1 MIQVK
6 GRRRCSK
13 CGKRYNYYYA
23 KQVNETEKVKY
34 KGKEENASL
43 ATSVKVLS
51 MYSYEV
57 IVNCP
62 ECGEEEKFIY
72 TD

>member
-1 MIQVK
+1 MIKVK
-6 GRRRCSK
+6 GRRKCSK

-23 KQVNETEKVKY
+23 KREDDTEKVKY

-43 ATSVKVLS
+43 ATDVKVLS

-57 IVNCP
+57 TVNCP

>member
-1 MIQVK
+1 MIKVK
-6 GRRRCSK
+6 GRRKCSK

-23 KQVNETEKVKY
+23 KQADETEKVKY

-43 ATSVKVLS
+43 ATNVKVLS

-57 IVNCP
+57 TVNCP
-62 ECGEEEKFIY
+62 ECGAEEKFIY

>member
-1 MIQVK
+1 MFKVK
-6 GRRRCSK
+6 GRRKCTK

-23 KQVNETEKVKY
+23 KREEDTAKVKY

-43 ATSVKVLS
+43 ATNIKILS
-51 MYSYEV
+51 MYSCEV
-57 IVNCP
+57 TVNCP
-62 ECGEEEKFIY
+62 DCGKEEIFIY

>member
-1 MIQVK
+1 MFKVK
-6 GRRRCSK
+6 GRRKCSK

-23 KQVNETEKVKY
+23 KKEEDVKKIKY
-34 KGKEENASL
+34 KGKEENGSL
-43 ATSVKVLS
+43 ATNVKVLS

-57 IVNCP
+57 TVNCP
-62 ECGEEEKFIY
+62 ECGEEEKFIC

>member
-1 MIQVK
+1 MLSVK
-6 GRRRCSK
+6 GRRKCAG
-13 CGKRYNYYYA
+13 CGKRYNYYYSKA
-23 KQVNETEKVKY
+23 DDDTRKVKY

-57 IVNCP
+57 TVNCP
-62 ECGEEEKFIY
+62 ECGQEEKFIY

>member
-1 MIQVK
+1 MIRVK
-6 GRRRCSK
+6 GRRKCSK

-23 KQVNETEKVKY
+23 KREDDAEKVKY

-43 ATSVKVLS
+43 ATNVKVLS

-57 IVNCP
+57 TVNCP
-62 ECGEEEKFIY
+62 ECGVEEKFIY

>member
-1 MIQVK
+1 VIQVK
-6 GRRRCSK
+6 GRKKCSK

-23 KQVNETEKVKY
+23 KQEEDAEKVKY

-43 ATSVKVLS
+43 ATNVKVLS

-57 IVNCP
+57 TVNCP

>member
-1 MIQVK
+1 MIAVK
-6 GRRRCSK
+6 GRRKCES

-23 KQVNETEKVKY
+23 KGAEAEQKVRY
-34 KGKEENASL
+34 KGKDENSSQC
-43 ATSVKVLS
+43 TDVKVLS

-57 IVNCP
+57 TVNCP
-62 ECGEEEKFIY
+62 ECGAAETFVY

>member
-1 MIQVK
+1 MIKVK
-6 GRRRCSK
+6 GRRKCSK

-23 KQVNETEKVKY
+23 KTEDETDKVKY

-43 ATSVKVLS
+43 ATNVKVLS

-57 IVNCP
+57 TVDCP
-62 ECGEEEKFIY
+62 ECGKEERFIY

>member
-1 MIQVK
+1 MIKIK
-6 GRRRCSK
+6 GRRKCAN

-23 KQVNETEKVKY
+23 KGEDAGKVKY

-43 ATSVKVLS
+43 ATNVKVLS

-57 IVNCP
+57 TVHCP
-62 ECGEEEKFIY
+62 ECEQQEIFIY
-72 TD
+72 TE